1 MKCVLAMLFAAAFAV
16 RPLPRADGPLE
27 PSIQNEVD
35 HALDR
40 AAAWLGRHA
49 DTNALSQDDL
59 FKTNGLP
66 RERIALRLVSTQRGA
81 GWWLTPTNA
90 APTKLAVEI
99 LKGL

>member
-49 DTNALSQDDL
+49 DTNAFPQDDL

-66 RERIALRLVSTQRGA
+66 RERIALRLVSAQRGA

>member
-1 MKCVLAMLFAAAFAV
+1 MKSVLAMLLAAAFAV
-16 RPLPRADGPLE
+16 RPLPREDGPLE
-27 PSIQNEVD
+27 PSVQNEVD

-49 DTNALSQDDL
+49 DTNALPQDDI

-66 RERIALRLVSTQRGA
+66 SGRIALRLVSSQRGE

>member
-49 DTNALSQDDL
+49 DTNALPQYDL

-66 RERIALRLVSTQRGA
+66 RERIALRLVSAQRGA

>member
-49 DTNALSQDDL
+49 DTNALPQGDL

-66 RERIALRLVSTQRGA
+66 RERIALRLVSAQRGA

>member
-1 MKCVLAMLFAAAFAV
+1 MLFAATFEV
-16 RPLPRADGPLE
+16 RPLPQEDGPLE

-49 DTNALSQDDL
+49 DTNALPQDDI
-59 FKTNGLP
+59 FQTNGLP
-66 RERIALRLVSTQRGA
+66 RARIAVRLISAQRGE

-90 APTKLAVEI
+90 APTKRAVEI